1 MANMD
6 GWDVAFLAVAG
17 YVALSSL
24 VRMMIRHRDK
34 LTARFRQEV
43 RAEQLRKEAESARQR
58 AGRQQAA

>member
-43 RAEQLRKEAESARQR
+43 RAEQLRKETESARQR

>member
-43 RAEQLRKEAESARQR
+43 RTEQLRKEAESARQR
-58 AGRQQAA
+58 AGRRQAA